1 MGSFLKLSNL
11 PIHLKLLNIPTRL
24 SFLDTSASQIIN
36 GQRWF
41 TTASLLQAP
50 SIRGTLSSPVPTSTR
65 KVPFQPIKKL
75 MVANRGEIAIRIF
88 RACTE
93 VNFINRFLSIPKTFE
108 NYFILL
114 LGFVIGKY

>member
-1 MGSFLKLSNL
+1 MGSLLKLSNL

-24 SFLDTSASQIIN
+24 SILDTSASQIIN

-41 TTASLLQAP
+41 TTASQFQAP
-50 SIRGTLSSPVPTSTR
+50 SVSGTLSSPVPNSAT
-65 KVPFQPIKKL
+65 KVPVQPIKKL

-93 VNFINRFLSIPKTFE
+93 VKF
-108 NYFILL
+108 
-114 LGFVIGKY
+114 